1 MNMKPCY
8 FCGSTKTSVK
18 ARRTKYYMHETIVAS
33 VRCNSCKSRGPVASG
48 NIALGSY
55 GEELR
60 GDVPYSEAKQE
71 WMFFYREERQKIHEI
86 KEGTEDGKH

>member
-18 ARRTKYYMHETIVAS
+18 ARKTNHYMHETIVAS

-48 NIALGSY
+48 NVALGSY

-60 GDVPYSEAKQE
+60 GGVTYSEAKQDIFDKAVE
-71 WMFFYREERQKIHEI
+71 LWNRRIVIEN
-86 KEGTEDGKH
+86 T